1 MSCES
6 WHEALVDRV
15 ADEISEERTILLEQH
30 LAECAAC
37 TEELQRLE
45 RLIDSTRI
53 PDDGTVDPGM
63 EDRLVG
69 AWRRQHAARAPASW
83 WAALWQRRVPAYAIV
98 AVALIGVMAGTQ
110 LGRHGTRT
118 DQATPVGESHR
129 VPPPPAMR
137 TVPPEG
143 TLQASL
149 PQVEFATTP
158 SDAISTGRLGSP
170 DSL

>member
-6 WHEALVDRV
+6 WHEEIIDRV
-15 ADEISEERTILLEQH
+15 AGEIGEERAIQLEQH

-37 TEELQRLE
+37 TAEMQRLE

-53 PDDGTVDPGM
+53 RDDGPVDPGT

-69 AWRRQHAARAPASW
+69 ALQRQHAWREPASW
-83 WAALWQRRVPAYAIV
+83 WEALWQRRVPAYAIV

-110 LGRHGTRT
+110 LGRPGTRT
-118 DQATPVGESHR
+118 DQAAPVGESR
-129 VPPPPAMR
+129 RIAPPAMR
-137 TVPPEG
+137 SAPPEG

-149 PQVEFATTP
+149 PKVEFATTP
-158 SDAISTGRLGSP
+158 SDAIATGRLGSP

>member
-6 WHEALVDRV
+6 WHDEIIDRV
-15 ADEISEERTILLEQH
+15 AGEIGEERAIQLEQH

-37 TEELQRLE
+37 TEEMCRLE
-45 RLIDSTRI
+45 RLIDSTRVR
-53 PDDGTVDPGM
+53 DDGAIDPGM

-69 AWRRQHAARAPASW
+69 ALRRQHASRAPASW

-98 AVALIGVMAGTQ
+98 AVALIGMIAGTQ
-110 LGRHGTRT
+110 LGRHDAQT
-118 DQATPVGESHR
+118 DQATPVGQSLR
-129 VPPPPAMR
+129 ITLPAMR
-137 TVPPEG
+137 TAPPEG

-149 PQVEFATTP
+149 PQLEFATTP